1 MSLWACGS
9 NAHGQ
14 LASGCKEDAH
24 VPVRCL
30 FASSSS
36 SPSPLLNDY
45 PIAIAGG
52 ANHTVFATTAG
63 SVYSAGHNAAGQ
75 LGLPNVDLD
84 HTAFTQVATD
94 FLPAAVDVACG
105 WDHTVV
111 LTRTGTVWVFGSN
124 SHGQLGIPSVTPH
137 TSTPTLVAGLKDV
150 NTIACGLRS
159 TIAVTSSGAV
169 YAWGSNRHGELIAS
183 GPAIIATLTLVTD
196 LPAPVQSVACG
207 FSHVVYVMADGR
219 VETRGRNRHGQLC
232 GAGLTVSDAP
242 AAACFSGWSFSG
254 LVDDEKGSVYTWG
267 RNDHG
272 QLAHG
277 GTAAAVTVGAPALSS
292 LPPMRQIACG
302 SEHALGV
309 TADGSACFAWGWNEH
324 GNCGV
329 GHTDDVLVP
338 QKVVLDQDRDKQQSG
353 TGQEV
358 MVVGCGYG
366 HSVLYICDR
375 F

>member
-14 LASGCKEDAH
+14 LASGSQDDAH
-24 VPVRCL
+24 VPVLCI

-36 SPSPLLNDY
+36 SPSPLSDDW

-52 ANHTVFATTAG
+52 ANHTVLATAAG
-63 SVYSAGHNAAGQ
+63 VVYSAGHNSAGQ
-75 LGLPNVDLD
+75 LGLPNVDID
-84 HTAFTQVATD
+84 HTAFSQVAPD
-94 FLPAAVDVACG
+94 FLPAALSVACG

-111 LTRTGTVWVFGSN
+111 LTRTGTVWLFGSN
-124 SHGQLGIPSVTPH
+124 SHGQLGIPAVTSQTPM
-137 TSTPTLVAGLKDV
+137 PTLVAGLKDV
-150 NTIACGLRS
+150 SAISCGLRS
-159 TIAVTSSGAV
+159 TIAVTRSGAV

-183 GPAIIATLTLVTD
+183 GPTNIDTPTLVTD
-196 LPAPVQSVACG
+196 LPAPVRSVACG
-207 FSHVVYVMADGR
+207 FSHVVYVLTDGR
-219 VETRGRNRHGQLC
+219 VETRGRNRHGQLG
-232 GAGLTVSDAP
+232 GAGLTVADPA

-254 LVDDEKGSVYTWG
+254 AVNTEKGSVHTWG

-277 GTAAAVTVGAPALSS
+277 GEAASAAGAPALSV

-309 TADGSACFAWGWNEH
+309 TADGSTCLAWGWNEH

-329 GHTDDVLVP
+329 GHTEDVLVP
-338 QKVVLDQDRDKQQSG
+338 QKVMLNREGSKQSG
-353 TGQEV
+353 TDGEV
-358 MVVGCGYG
+358 VMVGCGYG
-366 HSVLYICDR
+366 HSLLFTCDR
-375 F
+375 P